1 MTACSQIP
9 QDAEQY
15 SSSFSERVRELFK
28 KLAVEEEDA
37 ERKNRLLELKALC
50 RLLVQEPP
58 KLWGQACSCA
68 ANMLKPL
75 AQEAHARQ
83 CALLPEACLSLP
95 HRPHQVLCTC

>member
-28 KLAVEEEDA
+28 KLTVKEEDA
-37 ERKNRLLELKALC
+37 LEVKALC

-75 AQEAHARQ
+75 AQEAHAGQ

-95 HRPHQVLCTC
+95 HRSHQVLCTC